1 MATKKF
7 TFDPDAGVAYGANL
21 VITTGADFRQ
31 HFEVE
36 NLSNGN
42 FDFYTG
48 SAGVGNTWT
57 GTGAMVKSV
66 AIGASYSTADATFTV
81 GFTSAY
87 DGQFYISLGSTQT
100 RNLAAGRY
108 EYNVL
113 LTPSLV
119 TETILDTSIAVGAT
133 AGIGTTEFTINKL
146 DGVAIGDTVSV
157 GAAITTVAIV
167 GIATTVA
174 NKIQIGAA
182 HTSPLEIPHGVLKPI
197 LAISFA

>member
-66 AIGASYSTADATFTV
+66 AIGASYSTADAKFTV
-81 GFTSAY
+81 GGRQTNSPKETSDNCQRKIKLIY
-87 DGQFYISLGSTQT
+87 
-100 RNLAAGRY
+100 
-108 EYNVL
+108 
-113 LTPSLV
+113 
-119 TETILDTSIAVGAT
+119 TS
-133 AGIGTTEFTINKL
+133 
-146 DGVAIGDTVSV
+146 
-157 GAAITTVAIV
+157 
-167 GIATTVA
+167 
-174 NKIQIGAA
+174 
-182 HTSPLEIPHGVLKPI
+182 
-197 LAISFA
+197 

>member
-21 VITTGADFRQ
+21 VINPGADFRQ

-36 NLSNGN
+36 NLSNAN

-81 GFTSAY
+81 GFTSATE
-87 DGQFYISLGSTQT
+87 GKFIASLTAAQT
-100 RNLAAGRY
+100 RNLTEGRY
-108 EYNVL
+108 VYDIEIASSSETVRVLEGLITVTPNV
-113 LTPSLV
+113 TR
-119 TETILDTSIAVGAT
+119 A
-133 AGIGTTEFTINKL
+133 
-146 DGVAIGDTVSV
+146 
-157 GAAITTVAIV
+157 
-167 GIATTVA
+167 
-174 NKIQIGAA
+174 
-182 HTSPLEIPHGVLKPI
+182 
-197 LAISFA
+197 

>member
-81 GFTSAY
+81 GFTSAS
-87 DGQFYISLGSTQT
+87 DGKFIASLTAAQT
-100 RNLAAGRY
+100 RNLNEGRY
-108 EYNVL
+108 VYDINV
-113 LTPSLV
+113 S
-119 TETILDTSIAVGAT
+119 SGAT
-133 AGIGTTEFTINKL
+133 VYRI
-146 DGVAIGDTVSV
+146 VSGNV
-157 GAAITTVAIV
+157 MVNQV
-167 GIATTVA
+167 
-174 NKIQIGAA
+174 
-182 HTSPLEIPHGVLKPI
+182 
-197 LAISFA
+197 ISTAL